1 VWSKD
6 DLAAMLINPIYAI
19 SIQPD
24 LVVQHEPL
32 VSRDQWIKTNTKLID
47 ELGAEQWLS
56 RLLEV
61 LEGGYPASAE
71 DAGAAFGYRSDD

>member
-1 VWSKD
+1 MWSKH
-6 DLAAMLINPIYAI
+6 DLAAILVNPIYAI

-32 VSRDQWIKTNTKLID
+32 VSREQWITANTKLIH

-56 RLLEV
+56 RLLTV
-61 LEGGYPASAE
+61 LEGGYPANPE